1 MKTWI
6 LTFGILAAATCVQ
19 AQTGTKTKVVKNTQ
33 VTAASMGQSKID
45 MSGECYGKLVI
56 QPQAGRE
63 VVRFLVDP
71 IVEETVLD
79 REFKKALKGMRSHR
93 FDNELQALNILASH
107 GWVVRSSMVVST
119 RTGDEHHHLMARPM
133 AVMMPVSPWLEGVGN
148 DPRQR
153 R

>member
-19 AQTGTKTKVVKNTQ
+19 AQTDMRNKVVKNTQ
-33 VTAASMGQSKID
+33 APSTSLGKSKAD

-56 QPQAGRE
+56 QQQTGRE
-63 VVRFLVDP
+63 VVRFFVDP

-79 REFKKALKGMRSHR
+79 REFMRALKGMRSYR
-93 FDNELQALNILASH
+93 YENELQALNILASH

-133 AVMMPVSPWLEGVGN
+133 AVMMPVSPWLEGEGN

>member
-1 MKTWI
+1 
-6 LTFGILAAATCVQ
+6 
-19 AQTGTKTKVVKNTQ
+19 
-33 VTAASMGQSKID
+33 MGQSKID

-93 FDNELQALNILASH
+93 FDNELQALNIWLLMV
-107 GWVVRSSMVVST
+107 GWCAPRWSCRPERVTST
-119 RTGDEHHHLMARPM
+119 TI
-133 AVMMPVSPWLEGVGN
+133 
-148 DPRQR
+148 
-153 R
+153 

>member
-19 AQTGTKTKVVKNTQ
+19 AQTDSKNKVVRNTQ
-33 VTAASMGQSKID
+33 VTAASMGKSKAD
-45 MSGECYGKLVI
+45 VSGECYGKLVI

-79 REFKKALKGMRSHR
+79 REFKKALKGMRSYR

-107 GWVVRSSMVVST
+107 GWEVRSSMVVST

-133 AVMMPVSPWLEGVGN
+133 AVMMPVSPWLEGEGN

>member
-19 AQTGTKTKVVKNTQ
+19 AQTGTKTTVVKNTQ

-133 AVMMPVSPWLEGVGN
+133 AVMMPVSPWLEGEGN

>member
-33 VTAASMGQSKID
+33 VTATSMGQSKID

-133 AVMMPVSPWLEGVGN
+133 AVMMPVSPWLEGEGN
-148 DPRQR
+148 DLRQR